1 MRLPAIS
8 TSPPVADVATVAP
21 PAVVAA
27 APSRAAAAPT
37 PPAKVT
43 APTATAATAASDD
56 HALRE
61 LVDKLSQT
69 IGTTGQQVL
78 FSIDRDTHQTVL
90 RVTDA
95 ESGAV
100 LRQIPG
106 DEALSMA
113 RILDRMQGVLIRQ
126 KA

>member
-1 MRLPAIS
+1 MRLPALPPTPAVNDSS
-8 TSPPVADVATVAP
+8 TTVPAVARAADKPATPALAAHESSDNAAVADA
-21 PAVVAA
+21 
-27 APSRAAAAPT
+27 
-37 PPAKVT
+37 
-43 APTATAATAASDD
+43 

-69 IGTTGQQVL
+69 IGTTGQQVQ
-78 FSIDRDTHQTVL
+78 FSIDQDSHRTVL

-113 RILDRMQGVLIRQ
+113 RILDRMQGILISQ

>member
-1 MRLPAIS
+1 MKLPAIAH
-8 TSPPVADVATVAP
+8 PLPVADSAP
-21 PAVVAA
+21 APAIAPAA
-27 APSRAAAAPT
+27 ATDREAPRTGSAAGVDPS
-37 PPAKVT
+37 
-43 APTATAATAASDD
+43 
-56 HALRE
+56 ALQQLAE
-61 LVDKLSQT
+61 QLSKT
-69 IGTTGQQVL
+69 IGMTGQQVQ
-78 FSIDRDTHQTVL
+78 FSVDNDTGKTVL

-95 ESGAV
+95 ESGAL

>member
-1 MRLPAIS
+1 MKLPSIANAPTIADSVPALPA
-8 TSPPVADVATVAP
+8 AP
-21 PAVVAA
+21 VAA
-27 APSRAAAAPT
+27 ADSRPVPEPAAAVDPR
-37 PPAKVT
+37 
-43 APTATAATAASDD
+43 
-56 HALRE
+56 ALQQ
-61 LVDKLSQT
+61 LADKLTQT
-69 IGTTGQQVL
+69 IGMTGQQVQ
-78 FSIDRDTHQTVL
+78 FSVDNDTGKTVL

>member
-1 MRLPAIS
+1 MKIPPLSPSTPIADSTPIPAAAGATAS
-8 TSPPVADVATVAP
+8 SPP
-21 PAVVAA
+21 AA
-27 APSRAAAAPT
+27 EPEPD
-37 PPAKVT
+37 T
-43 APTATAATAASDD
+43 APDPI
-56 HALRE
+56 ALQ
-61 LVDKLSQT
+61 KLADQLTQSV
-69 IGTTGQQVL
+69 GMSGQQVQ
-78 FSIDRDTHQTVL
+78 FSVDDATGKTVL

>member
-1 MRLPAIS
+1 MKLPPIPANP
-8 TSPPVADVATVAP
+8 TPADVGNTSAP
-21 PAVVAA
+21 
-27 APSRAAAAPT
+27 RAAAAPQPV
-37 PPAKVT
+37 PPSVPDSAAKT
-43 APTATAATAASDD
+43 AVESR
-56 HALRE
+56 ALHE

-69 IGTTGQQVL
+69 IGTTGQKVH
-78 FSIDRDTHQTVL
+78 FSVDQDTHQTVL

-95 ESGAV
+95 ESGAL

-113 RILDRMQGVLIRQ
+113 RILDRMQGILIRE

>member
-1 MRLPAIS
+1 MKLPSIANAPPSVDS
-8 TSPPVADVATVAP
+8 TLAP
-21 PAVVAA
+21 PAAPAA
-27 APSRAAAAPT
+27 VSDSRPAPEP
-37 PPAKVT
+37 
-43 APTATAATAASDD
+43 ATAVDPK
-56 HALRE
+56 ALQQ
-61 LVDKLSQT
+61 LADKLTQT
-69 IGTTGQQVL
+69 IGMTGQQVQ
-78 FSIDRDTHQTVL
+78 FSVDNDTGKTVL

>member
-1 MRLPAIS
+1 MKLPS
-8 TSPPVADVATVAP
+8 VANAP
-21 PAVVAA
+21 TIADSAPAPAA
-27 APSRAAAAPT
+27 APVAAPESRP
-37 PPAKVT
+37 PPA
-43 APTATAATAASDD
+43 PAAVAVDPK
-56 HALRE
+56 ALQQ
-61 LVDKLSQT
+61 LADKLSQT
-69 IGTTGQQVL
+69 IGMSGQQVQ
-78 FSIDRDTHQTVL
+78 FSVDNDTGKTVL

>member
-1 MRLPAIS
+1 MRLPA
-8 TSPPVADVATVAP
+8 TNPVPTVAEP
-21 PAVVAA
+21 AA
-27 APSRAAAAPT
+27 ATQRTANVSAPDTGPAPPSPGT
-37 PPAKVT
+37 GPMT
-43 APTATAATAASDD
+43 DL

-69 IGTTGQQVL
+69 IGTTGQQVQ
-78 FSIDRDTHQTVL
+78 FSIDHDTRQTVL
-90 RVTDA
+90 KVTDA
-95 ESGAV
+95 ESGAL

-113 RILDRMQGVLIRQ
+113 RILDRMQGILIRQ

>member
-1 MRLPAIS
+1 MKLPAIAS
-8 TSPPVADVATVAP
+8 
-21 PAVVAA
+21 
-27 APSRAAAAPT
+27 T
-37 PPAKVT
+37 PPAADAAPVASPAAVSATPLAVSHDPPADPKVLQEVADRLT
-43 APTATAATAASDD
+43 QA
-56 HALRE
+56 
-61 LVDKLSQT
+61 
-69 IGTTGQQVL
+69 IGMTGQQVL
-78 FSIDRDTHQTVL
+78 FSVDDASGKTVL

>member
-1 MRLPAIS
+1 MKLPSIANA
-8 TSPPVADVATVAP
+8 PPVTDSAP
-21 PAVVAA
+21 APAS
-27 APSRAAAAPT
+27 APSVVPGSR
-37 PPAKVT
+37 T
-43 APTATAATAASDD
+43 APEPAPVAVDPK
-56 HALRE
+56 ALQQ
-61 LVDKLSQT
+61 LADKLSQT
-69 IGTTGQQVL
+69 IGMTGQQVQ
-78 FSIDRDTHQTVL
+78 FSVDSDTGKTVL

>member
-1 MRLPAIS
+1 MKIPSIANAPAI
-8 TSPPVADVATVAP
+8 ADSAP
-21 PAVVAA
+21 
-27 APSRAAAAPT
+27 APSTAAAA
-37 PPAKVT
+37 
-43 APTATAATAASDD
+43 AASERPPEPASATIDPK
-56 HALRE
+56 ALQQ
-61 LVDKLSQT
+61 LADKLSQT
-69 IGTTGQQVL
+69 IGTTGQQVQ
-78 FSIDRDTHQTVL
+78 FSVDNDTGKTVL

>member
-1 MRLPAIS
+1 MKLPAIANP
-8 TSPPVADVATVAP
+8 PPVADSAPVSAVAP
-21 PAVVAA
+21 AA
-27 APSRAAAAPT
+27 ATDRDTKTASSVTDVDPAAVQQLA
-37 PPAKVT
+37 
-43 APTATAATAASDD
+43 DQ
-56 HALRE
+56 
-61 LVDKLSQT
+61 LSKT
-69 IGTTGQQVL
+69 IGMTGQQVQ
-78 FSIDRDTHQTVL
+78 FSVDHDTGKTVL

-113 RILDRMQGVLIRQ
+113 RILDRMQGLLLRQ

>member
-1 MRLPAIS
+1 MKLPSIANAPPSVDS
-8 TSPPVADVATVAP
+8 TPAP
-21 PAVVAA
+21 PAAPAA
-27 APSRAAAAPT
+27 VSESRPPPEAAGAAVDP
-37 PPAKVT
+37 K
-43 APTATAATAASDD
+43 
-56 HALRE
+56 ALQQ
-61 LVDKLSQT
+61 LADKLTQT
-69 IGTTGQQVL
+69 IGMTGQQVQ
-78 FSIDRDTHQTVL
+78 FSVDNDTGKTVL

>member
-1 MRLPAIS
+1 MRLPA
-8 TSPPVADVATVAP
+8 TSLTPPLADAAS
-21 PAVVAA
+21 A
-27 APSRAAAAPT
+27 APVTGSPRAT
-37 PPAKVT
+37 P
-43 APTATAATAASDD
+43 ATAAAIGPSGGTAPAADV

-69 IGTTGQQVL
+69 IGTTGQHVQ
-78 FSIDRDTHQTVL
+78 FSIDQDTHQTVL
-90 RVTDA
+90 KVTDA
-95 ESGAV
+95 ESGAL

-113 RILDRMQGVLIRQ
+113 RILDRMQGILISQ

>member
-8 TSPPVADVATVAP
+8 PSQAVVDTATTAPAAATQRAASAANAANAANAASAPAASAPAADV
-21 PAVVAA
+21 
-27 APSRAAAAPT
+27 
-37 PPAKVT
+37 
-43 APTATAATAASDD
+43 

-69 IGTTGQQVL
+69 IGTTGQQVQ
-78 FSIDRDTHQTVL
+78 FSIDHDTHQTIL

-113 RILDRMQGVLIRQ
+113 RILDRMQGILIRQ

>member
-1 MRLPAIS
+1 MPESPVPASQESAADDAPANPQALQEIADRLTQAI
-8 TSPPVADVATVAP
+8 
-21 PAVVAA
+21 
-27 APSRAAAAPT
+27 
-37 PPAKVT
+37 
-43 APTATAATAASDD
+43 
-56 HALRE
+56 
-61 LVDKLSQT
+61 
-69 IGTTGQQVL
+69 GMTGQQVQ
-78 FSIDRDTHQTVL
+78 FSVDDATGKTVL

-106 DEALSMA
+106 DEALSLA

>member
-1 MRLPAIS
+1 MRLPA
-8 TSPPVADVATVAP
+8 TS
-21 PAVVAA
+21 
-27 APSRAAAAPT
+27 PT
-37 PPAKVT
+37 PPAVDT
-43 APTATAATAASDD
+43 AIAAPVSVAQRAASTVAVSTPPATAGAAPVSDM

-69 IGTTGQQVL
+69 IGTTGQQVQ
-78 FSIDRDTHQTVL
+78 FSIDHDTHQTVL
-90 RVTDA
+90 KVTDA
-95 ESGAV
+95 ESGAL

-113 RILDRMQGVLIRQ
+113 RILDRMQGILIRQ

>member
-1 MRLPAIS
+1 MKLPSIAPAPS
-8 TSPPVADVATVAP
+8 VVDSAPAQPVAP
-21 PAVVAA
+21 PA
-27 APSRAAAAPT
+27 
-37 PPAKVT
+37 
-43 APTATAATAASDD
+43 AASSRPPPVPAGAPVDPR
-56 HALRE
+56 ALQQ
-61 LVDKLSQT
+61 LADKLSQT
-69 IGTTGQQVL
+69 IGMTGQQVQ
-78 FSIDRDTHQTVL
+78 FSVDSDTGTTVL

>member
-8 TSPPVADVATVAP
+8 PTQ
-21 PAVVAA
+21 AVVDTAITAPAA
-27 APSRAAAAPT
+27 AVQR
-37 PPAKVT
+37 
-43 APTATAATAASDD
+43 PTATPAANAASAQATTSGTPAADV

-69 IGTTGQQVL
+69 IGTAGQQVQ
-78 FSIDRDTHQTVL
+78 FSIDQDTHRTVL

-113 RILDRMQGVLIRQ
+113 RILDRMQGILIRQ

>member
-8 TSPPVADVATVAP
+8 TGIGGADSPQTVAAPATVPDAVASATTAAPADAP
-21 PAVVAA
+21 PAAGAMPAA
-27 APSRAAAAPT
+27 DTR
-37 PPAKVT
+37 
-43 APTATAATAASDD
+43 
-56 HALRE
+56 ALRE
-61 LVDKLSQT
+61 LVDKLRQT
-69 IGTTGQQVL
+69 IGTTGQQVQ
-78 FSIDRDTHQTVL
+78 FSIDQNTHQTVL

-95 ESGAV
+95 ESGAL

-113 RILDRMQGVLIRQ
+113 RILDRMQGILIRQ

>member
-8 TSPPVADVATVAP
+8 PT
-21 PAVVAA
+21 PAVVDTAMAVPATAVPRTAMAAGAARPAAEA
-27 APSRAAAAPT
+27 APAVDPN
-37 PPAKVT
+37 
-43 APTATAATAASDD
+43 
-56 HALRE
+56 ALRE
-61 LVDKLSQT
+61 LVDKLNQT
-69 IGTTGQQVL
+69 IGTTGQQVQ
-78 FSIDRDTHQTVL
+78 FSIDHDTHQTVL

-113 RILDRMQGVLIRQ
+113 RILDRMQGILIRQ

>member
-1 MRLPAIS
+1 MKLPSI
-8 TSPPVADVATVAP
+8 AP
-21 PAVVAA
+21 APSIIDNAPA
-27 APSRAAAAPT
+27 APAT
-37 PPAKVT
+37 
-43 APTATAATAASDD
+43 PTATADSRPPPAPSGAAVDPK
-56 HALRE
+56 ALQQ
-61 LVDKLSQT
+61 LADKLSQT
-69 IGTTGQQVL
+69 IGTTGQQVQ
-78 FSIDRDTHQTVL
+78 FSVDNDTGKTVL

-113 RILDRMQGVLIRQ
+113 RILERMQRVLIRQ

>member
-8 TSPPVADVATVAP
+8 TGIGGADSPQTSAAP
-21 PAVVAA
+21 AAVPAVVASSTTAITTPA
-27 APSRAAAAPT
+27 AGAMPAADT
-37 PPAKVT
+37 
-43 APTATAATAASDD
+43 

-61 LVDKLSQT
+61 LVDKLRQT
-69 IGTTGQQVL
+69 IGTTGQQVQ
-78 FSIDRDTHQTVL
+78 FSIDQDTHQTVL

-95 ESGAV
+95 ESGAL

-113 RILDRMQGVLIRQ
+113 RILDRMQGILIRQ